1 MSTEQEFHTLLKA
14 TKENELTVSLAR
26 KIAKKMLQWWLKK
39 KDNLENCVCG
49 AKSSVLWMKILPAKI
64 HLLRTKNSENTFKCQ
79 TFFQFLLRS
88 NQSED
93 G

>member
-49 AKSSVLWMKILPAKI
+49 AKSSVL
-64 HLLRTKNSENTFKCQ
+64 
-79 TFFQFLLRS
+79 
-88 NQSED
+88 
-93 G
+93 